1 MTTDR
6 SADEQAATGWWR
18 SFTASRV
25 GVIVWSWDFGAGVVI
40 GVTVALS
47 TALSSAVAA
56 SMGAVYIG
64 VCGIAAAIATLVIT
78 AMTVLIAVIGPNYR
92 LLLQNAPAGLGG
104 ILWPY
109 RVVAVTAVLA
119 SLSSLCL
126 GILWPLVTG
135 LHWGV
140 VFTLSAVPLVLL
152 SWSLFGCIQVVNQVA
167 RHFSNNQRADEIA
180 ESVRRASRSA

>member
-1 MTTDR
+1 MTTNR
-6 SADEQAATGWWR
+6 NADKEVATGWWR
-18 SFTASRV
+18 RFVASRV
-25 GVIVWSWDFGAGVVI
+25 GAVTWSWDFGVGVAI
-40 GVTVALS
+40 GVAVALS
-47 TALSSAVAA
+47 TALSGTVAG
-56 SMGAVYIG
+56 SMGAVYIA

-92 LLLQNAPAGLGG
+92 LLLQHAPAGLAG

-135 LHWGV
+135 LPWGL
-140 VFTLSAVPLVLL
+140 VFVLSAVPLVLL
-152 SWSLFGCIQVVNQVA
+152 SWSLLGCIQVVNQVA
-167 RHFSNNQRADEIA
+167 RHFSNNQRADEVA
-180 ESVRRASRSA
+180 ESVRRTRRSE